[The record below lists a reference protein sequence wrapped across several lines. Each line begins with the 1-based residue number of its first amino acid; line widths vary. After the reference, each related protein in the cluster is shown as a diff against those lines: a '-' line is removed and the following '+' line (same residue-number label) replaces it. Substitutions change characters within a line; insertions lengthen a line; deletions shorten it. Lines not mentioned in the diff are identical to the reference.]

1 MTAKA
6 MPLLEAR
13 TVSKH
18 YGALAAVDG
27 VDLGI
32 LPGETIGIGGPN
44 GAGKTTFFDLISGF
58 VPVTSGEVRFM
69 GTPITGVPPHRLAH
83 RGMARTFQVTS
94 GFTSLTVWQNM
105 MASVTYGA
113 PDTKSGLLFS
123 SELRSKVEQALE
135 EFGLADM
142 AQTQV
147 GDIPALARK
156 KLMVAT
162 AIVHNPKILLLDE
175 PVGGLMPAE
184 VDVFIELMDGI
195 RRKGTTLVFIEHV
208 MRFLTSV
215 ADRALIMHQ
224 GKIIFDGAPDAIG
237 QDALVREVYLGRTSH
252 GSGVA

>member
-1 MTAKA
+1 MTTKET
-6 MPLLEAR
+6 PILEAS

-27 VDLGI
+27 VDLAI

-44 GAGKTTFFDLISGF
+44 GAGKTTFFDLLSGF

-83 RGMARTFQVTS
+83 QGMARTFQVTS

-113 PDTKSGLLFS
+113 PDTKPGLLFS
-123 SELRSKVEQALE
+123 RELRDKVEHALE
-135 EFGLADM
+135 DFGLSDM
-142 AQTQV
+142 AQMQV

-184 VDVFIELMDGI
+184 VDVFIELMERI
-195 RRKGTTLVFIEHV
+195 RRKGTTLIFIEHV

-224 GKIIFDGAPDAIG
+224 GKIIFDGAPGAIG
-237 QDALVREVYLGRTSH
+237 QDALVREVYLGKTTH
-252 GSGVA
+252 GAGAA